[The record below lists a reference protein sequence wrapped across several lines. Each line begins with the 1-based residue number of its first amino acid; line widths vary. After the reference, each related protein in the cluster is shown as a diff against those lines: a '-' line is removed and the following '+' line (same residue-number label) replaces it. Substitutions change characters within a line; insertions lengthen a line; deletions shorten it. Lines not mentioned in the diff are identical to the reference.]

1 MDSEKRTCAISKS
14 KIYIYTLSNGI
25 KCFVIPKKDF
35 KTSMAMAVINF
46 GSACEGF
53 YENNSFFEIPYGT
66 AHFMEHKLFDK
77 KDKSIFSLLS
87 QNGADVNAFTDHS
100 KTTYYFSCQNDFY
113 KNLKLLVEM
122 ISTPYFDEIGIEN
135 EKSIIKSEINM
146 YKDIPDR
153 QVFTNLTKIM
163 YPDSALGCE
172 IAGTEKT
179 IEKITPE
186 ILYKCYNT
194 FYEPKNISIICCGDI
209 EPEKTSLIIQ
219 NTNFKTNNIQKYL
232 PTKEIKSKSDFYSE
246 EKGLSEPVFN
256 IGFKC
261 HLFKNTPLNTL
272 LLKMAFDILMS
283 EGSMLYQSLCD
294 RKILHSPAG
303 FSIVSSPEGSFCTVS
318 LKGTSPQYTA
328 QSFIKATQYLAHN
341 GISQNSLKRIKSMYT
356 GQMIRGFNS
365 IEEICMAQAELA
377 PFGFSLADRED
388 ALANINSDM
397 ICSVSE
403 NIFKRQNAFLSV
415 IK

>member
-1 MDSEKRTCAISKS
+1 MDSEKRICNISKS
-14 KIYIYTLSNGI
+14 EIYIYTLSNGI

-35 KTSMAMAVINF
+35 KTSMAAAVINF

-53 YENNSFFEIPYGT
+53 YENDSFFEIPYGT
-66 AHFMEHKLFDK
+66 AHFIEHKLFDK

-100 KTTYYFSCQNDFY
+100 KTAYYFSCQKDFY
-113 KNLKLLVEM
+113 KNLKLLAETV
-122 ISTPYFDEIGIEN
+122 STPYFDEIGIEN

-146 YKDIPDR
+146 YKDIPER

-194 FYEPKNISIICCGDI
+194 FYEPKNISFVCCGDI
-209 EPEKTSLIIQ
+209 EPEKTALIIQ
-219 NTNFKTNNIQKYL
+219 NTNFKTDNIKKYL

-261 HLFKNTPLNTL
+261 GSFQNTPLNNL
-272 LLKMAFDILMS
+272 LLKMTFDILMS
-283 EGSMLYQSLCD
+283 EGSILYQSLCD
-294 RKILHSPAG
+294 RQILYSTVG
-303 FSIVSSPEGSFCTVS
+303 FGIVSSREGTFSVLS
-318 LKGTSPQYTA
+318 LKGTRPEYTA
-328 QSFIKATQYLAHN
+328 QKFIKSAQYLAQN

-365 IEEICMAQAELA
+365 IEEISMAQTELA
-377 PFGFSLADRED
+377 PFGFCLADREE
-388 ALANINSDM
+388 ALSKINGDM
-397 ICSVSE
+397 ICSLSE